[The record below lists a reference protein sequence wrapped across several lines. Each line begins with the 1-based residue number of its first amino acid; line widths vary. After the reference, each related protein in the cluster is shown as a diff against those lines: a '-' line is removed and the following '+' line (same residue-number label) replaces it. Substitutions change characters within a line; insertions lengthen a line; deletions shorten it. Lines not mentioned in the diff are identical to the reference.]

1 MWEKKKDIRM
11 NNLLK
16 AFSKFEASGDG
27 ELSFSEFRNLMEK
40 ERAGI
45 GEISTKKL
53 TGVSKGI
60 SAFERQLQKTFEATE
75 SDELA
80 EFLND
85 RWKSFAAFK
94 RRTSRG
100 SVVMTGSDE
109 MVSDF
114 LPGDYSLVDIACFSD
129 LPPLEPRHTV
139 IKGIK
144 WVSSKVQGK
153 SGRVIFPDSFDGKIA
168 KEIATNEHLRYYGAS
183 FAENQQIQVSLCY
196 RHGIQDFTYEN
207 GYLEKYAKRRG
218 CGIETH
224 PFAHLDCPLDS
235 NSGLFVI
242 GKQIGNELHLSAFQV
257 PSRHTVYVPAG
268 IIHSNDYLIG
278 TWRTMLS
285 DEAVIDHVLTV
296 KKKPDG
302 ANVTY
307 ENIQLTFE

>member
-1 MWEKKKDIRM
+1 M
-11 NNLLK
+11 
-16 AFSKFEASGDG
+16 
-27 ELSFSEFRNLMEK
+27 
-40 ERAGI
+40 
-45 GEISTKKL
+45 
-53 TGVSKGI
+53 SKGI

-94 RRTSRG
+94 RQTNRG

-109 MVSDF
+109 MFSDF
-114 LPGDYSLVDIACFSD
+114 LPGDYNLVDIACFSD

-139 IKGIK
+139 IKGVK
-144 WVSSKVQGK
+144 WVSSNVPGI
-153 SGRVIFPDSFDGKIA
+153 SGRVIFPDSFDDKKWQQMSTLDIMEPVLQ
-168 KEIATNEHLRYYGAS
+168 KTSKYKYRFATDTE
-183 FAENQQIQVSLCY
+183 FKT
-196 RHGIQDFTYEN
+196 TYEN

-257 PSRHTVYVPAG
+257 PSRHTVYIPAG

-296 KKKPDG
+296 REKKDG

-307 ENIQLTFE
+307 ENIQLSFE